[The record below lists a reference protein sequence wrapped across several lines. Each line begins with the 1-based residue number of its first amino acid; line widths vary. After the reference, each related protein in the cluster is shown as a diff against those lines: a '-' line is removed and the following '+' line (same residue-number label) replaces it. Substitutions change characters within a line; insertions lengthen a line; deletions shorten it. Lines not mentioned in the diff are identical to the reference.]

1 MNKLRFLVPALIAS
15 AVVAGNGNLGA
26 MNSNS
31 GDSSADTDTVIPA
44 DTIVPD
50 TPDTIPPAPVEITGI
65 TVSPKSARLLQRES
79 VTFNATLTPADAP
92 ADNLKWSVV
101 PGNTSEYIQITPD
114 GTSATVYVPDEVEKG
129 NYKIVASAAT
139 GEVAD
144 TCMLIVEER
153 ATRITLNMRD
163 INLFPGET
171 VDNIQAYLYYKDGS
185 YTSRGIKWSTSNTNI
200 ATVPSPGMVTGV
212 APGWAEL
219 IVSGGGQSLT
229 GSIHVFQQLDTI
241 YVTPEVLTMTYG
253 ETKQIKATLLPE
265 AVANGP
271 VRWELRPLNAP
282 NVKIDKK
289 GNITTTH
296 DKSGIDKAQ
305 TVYVNAMAGNMT
317 ATCKVNIIVPVTSVV
332 LSPTTATIEQNDSCE
347 ITATLSPEGAFEE
360 PQWESSDPT
369 VAIISNVETIAE
381 GFAKVT
387 ATVKALNPGSAIIS
401 VKIRELSAISLV
413 NVKANQAGVYEIDT
427 DTYSLCDVYDTNGR
441 PVVLQTPLSAVGSM
455 LQKGI
460 YIIKV
465 NGNSHKISIR

>member
-1 MNKLRFLVPALIAS
+1 
-15 AVVAGNGNLGA
+15 
-26 MNSNS
+26 
-31 GDSSADTDTVIPA
+31 
-44 DTIVPD
+44 
-50 TPDTIPPAPVEITGI
+50 
-65 TVSPKSARLLQRES
+65 
-79 VTFNATLTPADAP
+79 
-92 ADNLKWSVV
+92 
-101 PGNTSEYIQITPD
+101 
-114 GTSATVYVPDEVEKG
+114 
-129 NYKIVASAAT
+129 
-139 GEVAD
+139 
-144 TCMLIVEER
+144 
-153 ATRITLNMRD
+153 
-163 INLFPGET
+163 
-171 VDNIQAYLYYKDGS
+171 
-185 YTSRGIKWSTSNTNI
+185 
-200 ATVPSPGMVTGV
+200 
-212 APGWAEL
+212 
-219 IVSGGGQSLT
+219 
-229 GSIHVFQQLDTI
+229 
-241 YVTPEVLTMTYG
+241 
-253 ETKQIKATLLPE
+253 
-265 AVANGP
+265 
-271 VRWELRPLNAP
+271 
-282 NVKIDKK
+282 
-289 GNITTTH
+289 
-296 DKSGIDKAQ
+296 
-305 TVYVNAMAGNMT
+305 MAGNMT